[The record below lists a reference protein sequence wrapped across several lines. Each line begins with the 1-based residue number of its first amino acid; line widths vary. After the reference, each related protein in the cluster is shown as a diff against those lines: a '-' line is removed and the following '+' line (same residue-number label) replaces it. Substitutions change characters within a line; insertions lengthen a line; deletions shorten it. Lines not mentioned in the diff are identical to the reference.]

1 MVPKVTRRL
10 QNKLIFAFVVVLLI
24 PTGIISFYSL
34 QTAGSLL
41 IQKIGAEELR
51 SLVSQAND
59 LEKRLIDV
67 KEDLVFLSLA
77 PPTRRY
83 ATIIDGPPDDADAY
97 RDAQVALLKTFLE
110 RSTTPYLDFR
120 IIDLSGQELLHVD
133 KSGVIRPAAPISPV
147 KPTLIRRLGWHRRST
162 SLITISTAASGVVTV
177 PYVPILT
184 TPCRSKPMA
193 RTSPCWSPKSA

>member
-1 MVPKVTRRL
+1 MPLEFTYTEGMKRVRFMVPKVKRRL

-67 KEDLVFLSLA
+67 KEDLIFLSLA
-77 PPTRRY
+77 PPTRRF
-83 ATIIDGPPDDADAY
+83 ATIINGAPRPY
-97 RDAQVALLKTFLE
+97 RCL
-110 RSTTPYLDFR
+110 P
-120 IIDLSGQELLHVD
+120 
-133 KSGVIRPAAPISPV
+133 
-147 KPTLIRRLGWHRRST
+147 
-162 SLITISTAASGVVTV
+162 
-177 PYVPILT
+177 
-184 TPCRSKPMA
+184 
-193 RTSPCWSPKSA
+193 